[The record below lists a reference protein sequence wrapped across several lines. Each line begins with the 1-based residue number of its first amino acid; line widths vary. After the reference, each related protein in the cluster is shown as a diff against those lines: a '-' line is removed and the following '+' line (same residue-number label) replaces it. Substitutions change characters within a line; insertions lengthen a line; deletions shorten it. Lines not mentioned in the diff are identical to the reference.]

1 MEPFRLTSHFPFTT
15 AGVRRLGKAGLM
27 NHRISCSEM
36 ILRLDDFV
44 DRALS
49 PVDQELVEEH
59 LLECVKCAG
68 KFRFEVSL
76 VEALRDR
83 LSRIAAPEGL
93 LQSIRERLDAEGGG
107 G

>member
-1 MEPFRLTSHFPFTT
+1 
-15 AGVRRLGKAGLM
+15 M

-49 PVDQELVEEH
+49 PADLELVEEH
-59 LLECVKCAG
+59 LLECVECAG

-83 LSRIAAPEGL
+83 LGRIAAPEGL
-93 LQSIRERLDAEGGG
+93 LGIIRRRLDAEGTGG
-107 G
+107 

>member
-1 MEPFRLTSHFPFTT
+1 
-15 AGVRRLGKAGLM
+15 M

-36 ILRLDDFV
+36 ILRL
-44 DRALS
+44 
-49 PVDQELVEEH
+49 EH

-93 LQSIRERLDAEGGG
+93 LRDIRQRLDAAE
-107 G
+107 

>member
-1 MEPFRLTSHFPFTT
+1 
-15 AGVRRLGKAGLM
+15 M
-27 NHRISCSEM
+27 NHRISCSDM
-36 ILRLDDFV
+36 VLRLDDFV

-49 PVDQELVEEH
+49 PADLELVEEH

-93 LQSIRERLDAEGGG
+93 LRTIRERLDAEGAAG
-107 G
+107 

>member
-1 MEPFRLTSHFPFTT
+1 
-15 AGVRRLGKAGLM
+15 M

-49 PVDQELVEEH
+49 PADLELVEEH
-59 LLECVKCAG
+59 LHECVKCAG

-76 VEALRDR
+76 VETLRDR

-93 LQSIRERLDAEGGG
+93 LQAIRRRLDAEGTAG
-107 G
+107 

>member
-1 MEPFRLTSHFPFTT
+1 
-15 AGVRRLGKAGLM
+15 M

-49 PVDQELVEEH
+49 PADLELVEEH
-59 LLECVKCAG
+59 LGECVKCAG
-68 KFRFEVSL
+68 KFRFEASL
-76 VEALRDR
+76 MDALRQR

-93 LQSIRERLDAEGGG
+93 LRRIRERLDSAGSG
-107 G
+107 

>member
-1 MEPFRLTSHFPFTT
+1 M
-15 AGVRRLGKAGLM
+15 M
-27 NHRISCSEM
+27 HRISCSET

-49 PVDQELVEEH
+49 PSELGLVEEH
-59 LLECVKCAG
+59 LLECMKCAE

-76 VEALRDR
+76 VETLRDR

-93 LQSIRERLDAEGGG
+93 VRSIRERLEAERAGG
-107 G
+107 